1 MKWKWVYRIVVSV
14 RKSFFFHHH
23 HHLRLSVFKGNF
35 LFDKFSS
42 SSLDIGGGSSSSSS
56 NGGLCRPIGPERQQQ
71 QQPEIDDWNVCAC
84 VCERERERM
93 PPLFLL
99 EFGSHIVPYSV
110 VQEEEEEEEDWMEY
124 RRYSFFFIIIII
136 STDCASSF
144 PPQRVPSLSL
154 SLSLS
159 HTQVRKVGGANKKNQ
174 KVSLYKKEKKRN
186 PKRFRST
193 SKADRNGF
201 LFFFP
206 FFFCYWGE
214 MAGNP
219 SDHRL
224 LLLLLLLG
232 LTRVWDHH
240 QRTRSTPLGDAQDE
254 IDSSSSTFS
263 SCLEPLSQ
271 RKWRMK
277 NNINNSRAGQHPEN
291 GPLFP
296 FFPFQQFHSSRRR
309 RRQRRRRRKWAR
321 LFFTYLKKRIK

>member
-1 MKWKWVYRIVVSV
+1 MKWKLVYRIVVSV

-56 NGGLCRPIGPERQQQ
+56 SSNGGLCRPIGPERQQQ

-84 VCERERERM
+84 VCERERERECRRCSCWNLG
-93 PPLFLL
+93 PISYPTLSYKKKKKKIEWNIDDTLFFLL
-99 EFGSHIVPYSV
+99 LLL
-110 VQEEEEEEEDWMEY
+110 
-124 RRYSFFFIIIII
+124 
-136 STDCASSF
+136 F
-144 PPQRVPSLSL
+144 PLTALLLFPLSGFPLSL

-206 FFFCYWGE
+206 FFF
-214 MAGNP
+214 
-219 SDHRL
+219 
-224 LLLLLLLG
+224 LLLG
-232 LTRVWDHH
+232 GNGREPF
-240 QRTRSTPLGDAQDE
+240 RP
-254 IDSSSSTFS
+254 SSSSS
-263 SCLEPLSQ
+263 S
-271 RKWRMK
+271 
-277 NNINNSRAGQHPEN
+277 
-291 GPLFP
+291 
-296 FFPFQQFHSSRRR
+296 SSS
-309 RRQRRRRRKWAR
+309 W
-321 LFFTYLKKRIK
+321 FN